1 MWYKLKVPRLNVI
14 LDWYY
19 HAVQE

>member
-1 MWYKLKVPRLNVI
+1 MKVPRLNVI

-19 HAVQE
+19 HACST